1 MNAPAQLKLN
11 GPADLLSAVPYLLGF
26 TPEHSL
32 VVVALKRGELQC
44 TFRVDLPGSVD
55 HLDHL
60 PSLTKQLENND
71 ADTVVLIAYGEDAIA
86 TAAVQR
92 AAMELDLRDIT
103 IFDQLRVTDGRYYN
117 LGCTGPCCPTEGQPL
132 TDNSAIG
139 TELIASGAVRRTDRN
154 AITEL
159 FAPAPAEQRAAVTR
173 AIDDALHTEADLDWA
188 EQRRHDLAVIDRWL
202 EADTLPERPE
212 DIATLGLAVSDL
224 DVRDYTLRNTD
235 PHRETASDLWLWV
248 ARHLEDDFLAP
259 ALTIAGWCA
268 YRTGNGVVAIEAF
281 TLALK
286 ASPHYRLAQML
297 MAAVQAGIPPRAL
310 DSMSAI
316 SATA

>member
-1 MNAPAQLKLN
+1 MTTQTLKLS

-32 VVVALKRGELQC
+32 VVVAFKDREIQC

-60 PSLTKQLENND
+60 PSLIGQLENND
-71 ADTVVLIAYGEDAIA
+71 SDTVVLIGYGETEIA

-92 AAMELDLRDIT
+92 AALEIDIRGVE

-132 TDNSAIG
+132 TENPAIAA
-139 TELIASGAVRRTDRN
+139 ELIASGSVKRTDRA

-159 FAPAPAEQRAAVTR
+159 LKAAPAAQRAAVAR
-173 AIDDALHTEADLDWA
+173 AIVDALHTEADLDWA

-202 EADTLPERPE
+202 EGGTLPERPE

-224 DVRDYTLRNTD
+224 DVRDYTLRRAD
-235 PHRETASDLWLWV
+235 RHRETALDLWLWV
-248 ARHLEDDFLAP
+248 SRHLEDDFLAP

-268 YRTGNGVVAIEAF
+268 YRTGNGVVAVEAF
-281 TLALK
+281 DLALK
-286 ASPHYRLAQML
+286 ASPHYRLARML
-297 MAAVQAGIPPRAL
+297 DEALQAGIPPRAL
-310 DSMSAI
+310 DALSAEHT
-316 SATA
+316 TA